1 VTALSRPSSRNL
13 TELTSLSR
21 AHTETAI
28 NVLFGILSN
37 ADGPVR
43 VRIKAAKI
51 LLSLPAQAFNEVSE
65 IKVLANQNAHKLPH

>member
-1 VTALSRPSSRNL
+1 VTACRSTPSRNL
-13 TELTSLSR
+13 ELTSLAR

-37 ADGPVR
+37 ADAPVR
-43 VRIKAAKI
+43 MRIKAAKI

-65 IKVLANQNAHKLPH
+65 TNDLANQNAHKLPH